1 MCDVCGRTIGHDTR
15 CPYYFYPP
23 QSAYKCCYCDE
34 PIIEY
39 DKYIENN
46 GEYIHVDCIPSSK
59 WLLDWLHIEVK
70 EMDREDCS

>member
-1 MCDVCGRTIGHDTR
+1 MCDVCGRTIGHDTG

-39 DKYIENN
+39 DK
-46 GEYIHVDCIPSSK
+46 
-59 WLLDWLHIEVK
+59 
-70 EMDREDCS
+70 